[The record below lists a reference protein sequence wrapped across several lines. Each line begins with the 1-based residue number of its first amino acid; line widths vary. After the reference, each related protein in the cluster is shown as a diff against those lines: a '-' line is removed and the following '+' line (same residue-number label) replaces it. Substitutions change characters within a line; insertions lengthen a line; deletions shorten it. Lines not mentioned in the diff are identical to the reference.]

1 MPPKADWEKYK
12 PPVDG
17 EEEKEDNVVPL
28 SEGDIQ
34 VLKTYVCTL
43 SNCGDSDD
51 EVVLMF
57 RWHQFALVSH
67 IIRRQVDCQNGTIL
81 TTGCCSV
88 CRTAQGD

>member
-34 VLKTYVCTL
+34 VLKTYVCT
-43 SNCGDSDD
+43 
-51 EVVLMF
+51 
-57 RWHQFALVSH
+57 
-67 IIRRQVDCQNGTIL
+67 CQTVATEMMRL
-81 TTGCCSV
+81 F
-88 CRTAQGD
+88 